1 MDTYICPSGMICHM
15 KTCEFEGCDRAHVA
29 RGYCHYHYVKQ
40 MRSGQITKNVVA
52 RDLPC
57 TVEGCE
63 NNRSSRGLC
72 NMHYTRFRTIGDPG
86 EATPRKRPRGT
97 KTCTIDGCDRSTTT
111 KGMCELHRRRVERVG
126 HPGPAAPMRR
136 IGLPDGY
143 KEVAKNGYVYV
154 RPDGKGGRWR
164 GEHRLVMEEM
174 LGRML
179 RSDESV
185 HHKNGDKA
193 DNRPENLELWSR
205 WQPAGQRVADKVAW
219 AKEILA
225 LYEP

>member
-1 MDTYICPSGMICHM
+1 
-15 KTCEFEGCDRAHVA
+15 
-29 RGYCHYHYVKQ
+29 
-40 MRSGQITKNVVA
+40 
-52 RDLPC
+52 
-57 TVEGCE
+57 
-63 NNRSSRGLC
+63 
-72 NMHYTRFRTIGDPG
+72 MHYSRFRTIGETG
-86 EATPRKRPRGT
+86 EPTPRKAPRGSRP
-97 KTCTIDGCDRSTTT
+97 CEIEGCQRAATT
-111 KGMCELHRRRVERVG
+111 KGMCELHRRRVARRG
-126 HPGPAAPMRR
+126 DPGAAALQRR
-136 IGLPDGY
+136 MGLPGGY

-164 GEHRLVMEEM
+164 GEHRLVMEEI

-179 RSDESV
+179 RPDESV

-205 WQPAGQRVADKVAW
+205 WQPAGQRVVDKVAW